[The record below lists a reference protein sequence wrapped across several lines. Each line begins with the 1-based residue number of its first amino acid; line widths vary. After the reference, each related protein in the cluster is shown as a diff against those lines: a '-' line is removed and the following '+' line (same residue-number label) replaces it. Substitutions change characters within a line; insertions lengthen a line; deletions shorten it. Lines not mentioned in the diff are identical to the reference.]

1 MKKRIEIE
9 IDEYY
14 SLEELTDI
22 DRELVEKAM
31 AATDLAY
38 APYSGFMVGAG
49 VRLKSGKI
57 LTGNNRENAAFPSGS
72 CAEDTVISYAGANY
86 PNDPIVTLAISA
98 KAGSIFTPYPVSPC
112 GNCRQIIA
120 EEEDR
125 TKQTVRIILYG
136 RDKIEIING
145 ISGLL
150 PLRFSSDKLKG

>member
-9 IDEYY
+9 IEEYY
-14 SLEELTDI
+14 SLEELADS

-31 AATDLAY
+31 EATDLAY

-86 PNDPIVTLAISA
+86 SYNGNIS
-98 KAGSIFTPYPVSPC
+98 
-112 GNCRQIIA
+112 
-120 EEEDR
+120 
-125 TKQTVRIILYG
+125 
-136 RDKIEIING
+136 
-145 ISGLL
+145 
-150 PLRFSSDKLKG
+150 

>member
-1 MKKRIEIE
+1 MKKRIEIDIE
-9 IDEYY
+9 EYY
-14 SLEELTDI
+14 NLEELSEN

-31 AATDLAY
+31 EASKFAY

-49 VRLKSGKI
+49 IRLKSGKI

-86 PNDPIVTLAISA
+86 PDDPIVTLAISA
-98 KAGSIFTPYPVSPC
+98 KTGTSFTTYPVSPC

-120 EEEDR
+120 EEEDK
-125 TKQTVRIILYG
+125 TNIEIRIILYG
-136 RDKIEIING
+136 SNKIEIING

-150 PLRFSSDKLKG
+150 PLRFSKDKLRG

>member
-1 MKKRIEIE
+1 VKKRIEIE
-9 IDEYY
+9 IEEYY
-14 SLEELTDI
+14 SLEELADK
-22 DRELVEKAM
+22 DRELVQKAM
-31 AATDLAY
+31 AATDFAY

-86 PNDPIVTLAISA
+86 PDDPIVTLAISA
-98 KAGSIFTPYPVSPC
+98 KTGDSFTLYPVSPC

-125 TKQTVRIILYG
+125 SKQEIKIILYG
-136 RDKIEIING
+136 KDKIEIVKG

-150 PLRFSSDKLKG
+150 PLRFSKDRLKG

>member
-1 MKKRIEIE
+1 MKKKIEIE
-9 IDEYY
+9 IEEFDELSDLSY
-14 SLEELTDI
+14 D

-31 AATDLAY
+31 EATTFAY

-49 VRLKSGKI
+49 VRLKSGTI

-86 PNDPIVTLAISA
+86 PEDPIVSIAISA
-98 KAGSIFTPYPVSPC
+98 QAKDVFTPYPVSPC

-125 TKQTVRIILYG
+125 TNLDIRIILYG
-136 RDKIEIING
+136 KDKIEIIDG
-145 ISGLL
+145 VSGLL
-150 PLRFSSDKLKG
+150 PLRFNKEKLKG